1 MFICIINENDSYNQP
16 QSVKFIDNKQF
27 MTCAGAVLGGTS
39 ANKYIYPDLNGSPPL
54 RPSPDVLSP
63 DLLMILIAV

>member
-1 MFICIINENDSYNQP
+1 
-16 QSVKFIDNKQF
+16 